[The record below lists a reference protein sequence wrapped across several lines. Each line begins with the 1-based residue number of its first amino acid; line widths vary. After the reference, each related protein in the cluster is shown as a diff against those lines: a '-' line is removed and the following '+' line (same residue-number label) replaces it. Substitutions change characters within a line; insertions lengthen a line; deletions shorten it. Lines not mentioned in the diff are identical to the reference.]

1 MQPSKI
7 RVISICVFRR
17 GNSILVFEGFDI
29 ARKTHYYRPLGGG
42 IEPGER
48 AVDAVRRE
56 IREEVQLESDGFELL
71 GILENIFELDGK
83 PRHEIVFVFDGRL
96 VDESVYGTTLTVRDI
111 GAPPTTACWRDL
123 NSFDESHRLTP
134 EGLISLLRPRR
145 K

>member
-56 IREEVQLESDGFELL
+56 IREEVQLESDGFESL

-96 VDESVYGTTLTVRDI
+96 VDESVYGTTLTVRDV

-123 NSFDESHRLTP
+123 NSFDELHRLTP
-134 EGLISLLRPRR
+134 EGLLGLLRPPR